1 MAVVL
6 RGEEPGGVAGAPS
19 KAQAAACLLGR
30 IVRSCGQVVLF
41 VGFGLF
47 ALFYWAWVVP
57 STTWRYRDPGRRTEA
72 ARDWARKIV
81 RLITDAAQL
90 LRLIDVNAAELDKL
104 APGSL
109 IVANH
114 PTLIDALFFLGRVP
128 GAVPIAKRALMA
140 NPCVA
145 PAIRLANYVINDS
158 GRQMVEDCVTRLKAG
173 ETLVLFPEGTRTT
186 PGQPLLLRRGAA
198 QVALRAERPL
208 VPVTIRLSDA
218 VLGKG
223 GRWYLAPARRPCFTL
238 VVHPA
243 IDVGRYL
250 ASGARPTAAA
260 RELTDDLQD
269 FFTRELARR
278 GAA

>member
-6 RGEEPGGVAGAPS
+6 QGEEHGGAVAPS
-19 KAQAAACLLGR
+19 RARTVARLVGR
-30 IVRSCGQVVLF
+30 IVRSLGQVALF
-41 VGFGLF
+41 IGFGLL
-47 ALFYWAWVVP
+47 AVIYWGWVVP
-57 STTWRYRDPGRRTEA
+57 TTRLRFRDPARRTQA
-72 ARDWARKIV
+72 ARAWAQRMV
-81 RLITDAAQL
+81 RLTTDAAQA
-90 LRLIDVNAAELDKL
+90 LRLIDVEVSGLDDL
-104 APGSL
+104 PPGSL

-114 PTLIDALFFLGRVP
+114 PTLIDAFFFLGRVP
-128 GAVPIAKRALMA
+128 GAVPIAKRALLA

-158 GRQMVEDCVTRLKAG
+158 GRQMVEDCVTRLRAG
-173 ETLVLFPEGTRTT
+173 ETLILFPEGTRTT

-198 QVALRAERPL
+198 QVALRAARPL

-218 VLGKG
+218 LLGKG
-223 GRWYLAPARRPCFTL
+223 GRWYLAPVERPRFTL

-250 ASGARPTAAA
+250 ATGARPTAAA
-260 RELTDDLQD
+260 RELTDDLQQ

>member
-6 RGEEPGGVAGAPS
+6 QGEEHGGAAAPS
-19 KAQAAACLLGR
+19 RVQALAGRLGR
-30 IVRSCGQVVLF
+30 ILRSLGHVVLF
-41 VGFGLF
+41 IGFGLL
-47 ALFYWAWVVP
+47 ALFYWGWVVP
-57 STTWRYRDPGRRTEA
+57 TTRLRFRDPTQRTEV
-72 ARDWARKIV
+72 ARAWARRMV
-81 RLITDAAQL
+81 RLTTDAAQA
-90 LRLIDVNAAELDKL
+90 LRLIDVEVSGLDKL

-114 PTLIDALFFLGRVP
+114 PTLIDAFFFLGRVP
-128 GAVPIAKRALMA
+128 GAVPIAKRALLA

-158 GRQMVEDCVTRLKAG
+158 GRQMVEDCVSRLRAG
-173 ETLVLFPEGTRTT
+173 ETLILFPEGTRTT
-186 PGQPLLLRRGAA
+186 PGQPLLMRRGAA

-218 VLGKG
+218 LLGKG
-223 GRWYLAPARRPCFTL
+223 GKWYLAPVQRPRFTL

-250 ASGARPTAAA
+250 ATGARPTAAA
-260 RELTDDLQD
+260 RELTDDLQQ

>member
-6 RGEEPGGVAGAPS
+6 QGGEHGGAAAPS
-19 KAQAAACLLGR
+19 RTQAMVGRLGR
-30 IVRSCGQVVLF
+30 ILRSLGHVLLF
-41 VGFGLF
+41 IGFGLL
-47 ALFYWAWVVP
+47 ALFYWCWVVP
-57 STTWRYRDPGRRTEA
+57 TTRLRFRDAARRTQV
-72 ARDWARKIV
+72 ARDWARRMV
-81 RLITDAAQL
+81 RLTTDAAQA
-90 LRLIDVNAAELDKL
+90 LRLIDVEVSGLDEL

-114 PTLIDALFFLGRVP
+114 PTLIDAFFFLGRVP
-128 GAVPIAKRALMA
+128 GAVPIAKRALLA

-158 GRQMVEDCVTRLKAG
+158 GRQMVEDCVSRLRAG
-173 ETLVLFPEGTRTT
+173 ETLILFPEGTRTT

-218 VLGKG
+218 LLGKG
-223 GRWYLAPARRPCFTL
+223 GKWYLAPVQRPRFTL

-250 ASGARPTAAA
+250 ATGARPTAAA
-260 RELTDDLQD
+260 RELTDDLQQ

>member
-6 RGEEPGGVAGAPS
+6 RGEEHDGVAAPS
-19 KAQAAACLLGR
+19 RSQVLADRVGRLL
-30 IVRSCGQVVLF
+30 RSLGQVGLF
-41 VGFGLF
+41 IAFGLL
-47 ALFYWAWVVP
+47 ALFYWCWVVP
-57 STTWRYRDPGRRTEA
+57 TTKLRFRDPARRTEA
-72 ARDWARKIV
+72 ARAWARRIV
-81 RLITDAAQL
+81 RLTTDAAQA
-90 LRLIDVNAAELDKL
+90 LRLIDVEVSGLDELP
-104 APGSL
+104 PGSL

-114 PTLIDALFFLGRVP
+114 PTLIDAFFFLGRVH
-128 GAVPIAKRALMA
+128 GAVPIAKRALLA

-158 GRQMVEDCVTRLKAG
+158 GRQMVEDCVARLHAG
-173 ETLVLFPEGTRTT
+173 ETLILFPEGTRTT

-218 VLGKG
+218 LLGKG
-223 GRWYLAPARRPCFTL
+223 GTWYLAPVERPRFTL

-250 ASGARPTAAA
+250 ATGARPTAAA
-260 RELTDDLQD
+260 RELTDDLQQ

>member
-6 RGEEPGGVAGAPS
+6 QGEEHGGAVAPS
-19 KAQAAACLLGR
+19 RARTVARLVGR
-30 IVRSCGQVVLF
+30 IVRSLGQVALF
-41 VGFGLF
+41 IGFGLL
-47 ALFYWAWVVP
+47 AVIYWGWVVP
-57 STTWRYRDPGRRTEA
+57 TTRLRFRDPPRRTQA
-72 ARDWARKIV
+72 ARAWAQRMV
-81 RLITDAAQL
+81 RLTTDAAQA
-90 LRLIDVNAAELDKL
+90 LRLIDVEVSGLDDL
-104 APGSL
+104 PPGSL

-114 PTLIDALFFLGRVP
+114 PTLIDAFFFLGRVP
-128 GAVPIAKRALMA
+128 GAVPIAKRALLA

-158 GRQMVEDCVTRLKAG
+158 GRQMVEDCVTRLRAG
-173 ETLVLFPEGTRTT
+173 ETLILFPEGTRTT

-198 QVALRAERPL
+198 QVALRAARPL

-218 VLGKG
+218 LLGKG
-223 GRWYLAPARRPCFTL
+223 GRWYLAPVERPRFTL

-250 ASGARPTAAA
+250 ATGARPTAAA
-260 RELTDDLQD
+260 RELTDDLQQ